1 MVIKKFDEET
11 HKLTLEL
18 DYNDVSTIYNGLW
31 SSLNPDDARVLA
43 TLGSKESSEAWF
55 SQMAKTFLNFKTLF
69 HLMKG
74 GTVSALNDA
83 LRRGDNN
90 G

>member
-11 HKLTLEL
+11 QKLTLEL
-18 DYNDVSTIYNGLW
+18 DYNDVSMIYNGLW
-31 SSLNPDDARVLA
+31 RSLNPDEAQMLDRIAD
-43 TLGSKESSEAWF
+43 KESHESLF
-55 SQMAKTFLNFKTLF
+55 QQIAKTFSNFKTLF

-83 LRRGDNN
+83 LFRER
-90 G
+90 